1 MELIGILNFAL
12 ILGIIGV
19 LIFQSMEI
27 KDATDRMASYD
38 KAYSFDSNRIDKNYK
53 AMNDKMD
60 KITHLISLT
69 AMIDVPKPGPNGTAI
84 K

>member
-27 KDATDRMASYD
+27 KEATDRMDSYD
-38 KAYSFDSNRIDKNYK
+38 RAYSFDSRRIDKNYTV
-53 AMNDKMD
+53 MNNKIDN
-60 KITHLISLT
+60 ITHLIALNSLPPAPPST
-69 AMIDVPKPGPNGTAI
+69 
-84 K
+84 